1 MADENRSF
9 GSSAT
14 EAQNTPPRRGRE
26 KKAVCESGPRT
37 LAELMARQEQQ
48 LSSLALPVGREAY
61 GRRAEI
67 VACGRAGLLHDSIA
81 PAQEP
86 SALRGLR
93 DVADECAEAAA
104 ETWDVYHAAPLDTL
118 SRIIEDRFC
127 VVAAPVGGDGGGR
140 LRALSGSLCKD
151 ADVQPLPLHC
161 VLCGPV
167 LALPSDVL
175 ADIIQDAARHVRK
188 KSFALPLTEVTGAGD
203 GQDLE
208 IDCGW
213 DIALRS
219 GCVGH
224 HHTGTRDMLAA
235 KYAGDCGGVEDLR
248 ELARVTASRIGVE
261 HCTQPPLDRQF
272 VLGLLRDADKE
283 QAKEMRRRVA
293 GFRDARQPSSVLA
306 LLHLDTISVWLTP
319 DDNERGKWREVV
331 SIRLSDVCNESDCSG
346 AEL

>member
-151 ADVQPLPLHC
+151 AELSRSRMCSRCRCTVC
-161 VLCGPV
+161 C
-167 LALPSDVL
+167 
-175 ADIIQDAARHVRK
+175 AARSWPCRPTC
-188 KSFALPLTEVTGAGD
+188 SQTSYRML
-203 GQDLE
+203 QDT
-208 IDCGW
+208 
-213 DIALRS
+213 S
-219 GCVGH
+219 
-224 HHTGTRDMLAA
+224 
-235 KYAGDCGGVEDLR
+235 
-248 ELARVTASRIGVE
+248 ARRASLF
-261 HCTQPPLDRQF
+261 P
-272 VLGLLRDADKE
+272 
-283 QAKEMRRRVA
+283 
-293 GFRDARQPSSVLA
+293 
-306 LLHLDTISVWLTP
+306 
-319 DDNERGKWREVV
+319 
-331 SIRLSDVCNESDCSG
+331 
-346 AEL
+346 